1 MLLFVHKFLS
11 ETWKILREFLVE
23 RNLGL
28 VINYV
33 MTSVMKEV
41 IVVRTF

>member
-11 ETWKILREFLVE
+11 ETWKSLRELLVE

-28 VINYV
+28 VIYYV
-33 MTSVMKEV
+33 MISVMKEV
-41 IVVRTF
+41 IVVRTC